1 MVTTERHFVW
11 PEPTHRTHRRSF
23 SPLTTTLFT
32 LNVGN
37 MRTRRHRLAKET
49 SVILVYTRR
58 AYELLGSLTRLHPPP
73 PPNTGRGNDSAS
85 SSLQLFDDTARRRRR
100 RLFSPLINRRR
111 TGKRNVGCATG
122 TTATGWLARSLA
134 RRVIN
139 EAFAFRDKRAV
150 ITDDDGETLCAQ
162 PRDMLAGGIVKDIVE
177 LIFAIIRY
185 GVSRIAN

>member
-1 MVTTERHFVW
+1 MTG
-11 PEPTHRTHRRSF
+11 THSSNP
-23 SPLTTTLFT
+23 SPLFLSSHYYTLFT

-85 SSLQLFDDTARRRRR
+85 SPLQLFDDTARRRRR

-162 PRDMLAGGIVKDIVE
+162 PRDMLAGGGIVKDIVE

-185 GVSRIAN
+185 GVSRIAD